1 MACSLCVTS
10 RPPTPI
16 KKRSIPPSFM
26 LFSCSATRVISLAC
40 FYDHRVAVSTP
51 SNPFYC
57 LSSSRLLPYLPFFSL
72 LHTSITQ
79 CVHVCIIPNPTQP
92 SPPKPCLALHPPSS
106 SSRHHVA
113 TGAPAPAP
121 PPAVVVPKTNRLVL
135 LFNASIVCSV
145 VLPFSFSSRL
155 ILTAAAV
162 NPMLK
167 AKTGSKNLRRPPI
180 FSELLFCCFVL

>member
-1 MACSLCVTS
+1 MKKMECTSPLHSLLLSSNTCH
-10 RPPTPI
+10 I
-16 KKRSIPPSFM
+16 
-26 LFSCSATRVISLAC
+26 AC
-40 FYDHRVAVSTP
+40 FYDPPRGRFHSIQQPLRTHS
-51 SNPFYC
+51 SHYC
-57 LSSSRLLPYLPFFSL
+57 LSSSHLLPYLPFFSL

-113 TGAPAPAP
+113 TGAP

-162 NPMLK
+162 NPMLR
-167 AKTGSKNLRRPPI
+167 AKMGSKNLRRPPI
-180 FSELLFCCFVL
+180 FSELLVCCFVL